1 MQLKDVAV
9 LITGGGSGLGA
20 ATARAMAEKGAKI
33 GVIDQNKENAEKVA
47 AEVKGVAMHA
57 DVTDEEAIK
66 AAIAKAEA
74 AHGVARV
81 LMNCAGIGGSQRIV
95 GRDGVYPLAK
105 FARIINVN
113 LIGTFNC
120 LRLFAERCVTA
131 EPIGE
136 ERGVIINTASVAAYE
151 GQIGQIAY
159 SASKGGIVGL
169 TLPAA
174 RDLASQKIRVNTIAP
189 GIFFTPLLMGSE
201 RGGAQKPWRA
211 GAASRASRRTAGIR
225 QSRGPHRRE
234 CDAQRRDHP
243 SRRRHPHG
251 AALTYTPPSSWR
263 RPGPVPR
270 NLSVR
275 QGWQRPFVTTTAC
288 GYGSRLALRFARLA
302 GATVGYNIRTKRR
315 AR

>member
-33 GVIDQNKENAEKVA
+33 GVLDQSKENAEKVA
-47 AEVKGVAMHA
+47 AEVKGVALHA
-57 DVTDEEAIK
+57 DVTDEAAVK
-66 AAIAKAEA
+66 AAIATAES
-74 AHGVARV
+74 AHGVARI

-113 LIGTFNC
+113 LIGTFNFP
-120 LRLFAERCVTA
+120 RVFAPGLVTA

-159 SASKGGIVGL
+159 SASKGGVVGL

-174 RDLASQKIRVNTIAP
+174 PDLARERIRVCTIAP
-189 GIFFTPLLMGSE
+189 GIFDTPLL
-201 RGGAQKPWRA
+201 GALPEESRQA
-211 GAASRASRRTAGIR
+211 LGAAI
-225 QSRGPHRRE
+225 PH
-234 CDAQRRDHP
+234 P
-243 SRRRHPHG
+243 
-251 AALTYTPPSSWR
+251 
-263 RPGPVPR
+263 
-270 NLSVR
+270 
-275 QGWQRPFVTTTAC
+275 
-288 GYGSRLALRFARLA
+288 ARLGSPDEY
-302 GATVGYNIRTKRR
+302 GALAVPIVEN
-315 AR
+315 A

>member
-33 GVIDQNKENAEKVA
+33 GVLDQSKENAEKVA
-47 AEVKGVAMHA
+47 AEVKGVALHA
-57 DVTDEEAIK
+57 DVTDE
-66 AAIAKAEA
+66 AAD
-74 AHGVARV
+74 GVARV

-120 LRLFAERCVTA
+120 LRLFAERLVTA

-169 TLPAA
+169 TL
-174 RDLASQKIRVNTIAP
+174 
-189 GIFFTPLLMGSE
+189 
-201 RGGAQKPWRA
+201 
-211 GAASRASRRTAGIR
+211 
-225 QSRGPHRRE
+225 
-234 CDAQRRDHP
+234 
-243 SRRRHPHG
+243 
-251 AALTYTPPSSWR
+251 
-263 RPGPVPR
+263 
-270 NLSVR
+270 
-275 QGWQRPFVTTTAC
+275 
-288 GYGSRLALRFARLA
+288 
-302 GATVGYNIRTKRR
+302 
-315 AR
+315 